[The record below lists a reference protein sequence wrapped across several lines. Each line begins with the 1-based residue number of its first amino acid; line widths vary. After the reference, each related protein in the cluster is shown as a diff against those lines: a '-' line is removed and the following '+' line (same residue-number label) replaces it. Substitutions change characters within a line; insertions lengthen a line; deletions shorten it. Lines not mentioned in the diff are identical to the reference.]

1 MNPAPP
7 RLVVAAP
14 LGGPAGAR
22 LRPML
27 RTLSGMLPVL
37 FLTARRMDADLA
49 PGPALTLDE
58 WRGREDL
65 AFLPHLHVLADD
77 AAAEAALR
85 AALFRPGHVLL
96 ADPGLARLYRAI
108 TAGQGRPAAWRRS
121 AAEAH
126 GPAARRLVGSAL
138 EPAALRLMPMLE
150 AATAG
155 ALSLSLLHPGAL
167 PGLAP
172 GHAARLLPPAF
183 PEAPALSRAEARAAL
198 GLGEGPHVLLPMAG
212 PARLR
217 ALRAA
222 VTAADANPIL
232 PDSRGEEGSLS
243 PIAADAVLALDLP
256 LSAWDQPLLEQAMA
270 AGTPILAW
278 AEGPDAEHWPE
289 PAVMRLGFA
298 PVETAI
304 APVTA
309 ALRALLASPAPRGL
323 AARQHAAAHGPH
335 VLARRILDG
344 IPGCRVMSPAP

>member
-1 MNPAPP
+1 MNPPTP

-22 LRPML
+22 LLPML
-27 RTLSGMLPVL
+27 RALSGMLPVL

-167 PGLAP
+167 LGLAP
-172 GHAARLLPPAF
+172 GHDARLLPPAF
-183 PEAPALSRAEARAAL
+183 PEAPTLSRAEARAAL

-232 PDSRGEEGSLS
+232 PDSQGLA

-256 LSAWDQPLLEQAMA
+256 LSAWEQPPLEQAMA

-289 PAVMRLGFA
+289 PAVLRLGFA
-298 PVETAI
+298 PVETAM

-323 AARQHAAAHGPH
+323 AARQHAAARGPH

-344 IPGCRVMSPAP
+344 IPGCRVVSPAP